1 MRHNVAGKKLGRNT
15 KQRKSLKRNLI
26 NQLFMHEKIN
36 TTEAKAKAIRSEAE
50 KIITIARNR
59 GDATRLVE
67 LAEDG
72 NEENLRTLLTDAQA
86 SRLLVLA
93 KDSDS
98 AGLER
103 EARAIAVHAQRLVAR
118 EITNR
123 ETLQKLF
130 DDIAPRYVAR
140 PGGYTR
146 IVRLGLRK
154 GDAAEMVQLSLVE
167 GEA

>member
-26 NQLFMHEKIN
+26 SQLFEHEKIK

-50 KIITIARNR
+50 KMITIARNR
-59 GDATRLVE
+59 GDATRLIE

-72 NEENLRTLLTDAQA
+72 NEDNLRTLLTDAQA
-86 SRLLVLA
+86 ARLLSLA
-93 KDSDS
+93 KDSDN

-103 EARAIAVHAQRLVAR
+103 EAKSIAVHAQRLVAR

-123 ETLQKLF
+123 EILQKLF
-130 DDIAPRYVAR
+130 DDIAPRFVER

-146 IVRLGLRK
+146 IVRLGQRK

>member
-26 NQLFMHEKIN
+26 DQLFQHEKIK

-50 KIITIARNR
+50 KIITLARNR
-59 GDATRLVE
+59 GDATRLIE

-72 NEENLRTLLTDAQA
+72 NEDNLRTLLTDAQA
-86 SRLLVLA
+86 TRLLVLA
-93 KDSDS
+93 KDSDN

-130 DDIAPRYVAR
+130 DDIAPRYVER

-146 IVRLGLRK
+146 IVRLGQRK